1 MFIAETGHLLLHVN
15 FGEIESTVEEDNKDV
30 MVLMMVMHNR
40 LGVVFKKVDVVANKL
55 GRVVDVDVIREFNM
69 ASVVIRWIQVGYG
82 ILNARLMLLQTL
94 HCSWRFQD

>member
-1 MFIAETGHLLLHVN
+1 MN
-15 FGEIESTVEEDNKDV
+15 FGEVESTVEEDNKDV

-82 ILNARLMLLQTL
+82 ILNVRLMLLQTL